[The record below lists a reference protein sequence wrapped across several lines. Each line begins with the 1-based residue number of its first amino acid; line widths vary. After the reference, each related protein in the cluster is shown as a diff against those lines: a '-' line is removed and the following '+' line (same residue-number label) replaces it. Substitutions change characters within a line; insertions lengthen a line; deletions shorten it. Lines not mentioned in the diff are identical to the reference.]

1 MYNGIS
7 ISRERK
13 YLYSQASEWDNQDDR
28 TQTQSIICCCMSSF
42 SLLFLGTQEELV
54 KITKA
59 LINLEHM
66 PAKHKILHTRIS
78 QKHKSSFVDK
88 AFPPTLHYRIED
100 PDRLLDFENFYKRV
114 ALIQ

>member
-1 MYNGIS
+1 MRQPGWQNTDA
-7 ISRERK
+7 EH
-13 YLYSQASEWDNQDDR
+13 YL
-28 TQTQSIICCCMSSF
+28 
-42 SLLFLGTQEELV
+42 LLHVIFLPPFLGTQEELV
-54 KITKA
+54 KNTKA

-88 AFPPTLHYRIED
+88 AFPSTLHYRIED

>member
-1 MYNGIS
+1 
-7 ISRERK
+7 
-13 YLYSQASEWDNQDDR
+13 
-28 TQTQSIICCCMSSF
+28 MSSF
-42 SLLFLGTQEELV
+42 SLIFLGTQEELV

-88 AFPPTLHYRIED
+88 AFPSTLHYRIED